1 LLSIP
6 TDLGDTGVMGYL
18 RFLRDNA
25 PWLAAGFLLTLTSS
39 FGQTFFIAIFAGAIQ
54 AEFALSHGAWGG
66 IYTLGTTASA
76 IAMVWA
82 GALTDRF
89 RVRQLGAVVLVLLA
103 LACLFM
109 ATVSSPIV
117 LVLVIFTLR
126 LTGQGMTSHL
136 AVVGTARWFVATR
149 GRALSVVSMGFAV
162 GQAIL
167 PVVFVA
173 LLAVLP
179 WRSLWVTAAGLT
191 LIAVPALM
199 LLLGAERTPQ
209 SVADVTHAVGM
220 NGRHWVR
227 RDLVRHWLFWLMVP
241 TLLGPAAWGT
251 ALFFQQVHLAEVKG
265 WTHVEF
271 VALFP
276 LFTVMSIA
284 STFASGWALD
294 KFGTN
299 RLMPFYLL
307 PFVVAFLMLSQADSL
322 FAAGLAMMVL
332 GLGVGAGATLPGAFW
347 AEHFGTRNLGSIKA
361 MAAAVMVF
369 GSAIGPG
376 VSGRLIDR
384 GIEFPDQMIGY
395 ALYFVFAAA
404 LATIGVRKARGML
417 PGPAQVDIVSA

>member
-1 LLSIP
+1 
-6 TDLGDTGVMGYL
+6 MGYL

-39 FGQTFFIAIFAGAIQ
+39 FGQTFFIAIFAGVIQ
-54 AEFALSHGAWGG
+54 AEFSLSHGAWGG

-76 IAMVWA
+76 IVMVWA

-89 RVRQLGAVVLVLLA
+89 RVRQLGAAVLILLA

-109 ATVSSPIV
+109 ASVSGPV
-117 LVLVIFTLR
+117 MLVLVIFALR
-126 LTGQGMTSHL
+126 LTGQGMISHL
-136 AVVGTARWFVATR
+136 AIVGTARWFIATR
-149 GRALSVVSMGFAV
+149 GRALSVVSMGFAL

-167 PVVFVA
+167 PVVFVG
-173 LLAVLP
+173 LLVIMP
-179 WRSLWVTAAGLT
+179 WRSLWVIAAGLA
-191 LIAVPALM
+191 LLVVPGLV
-199 LLLGAERTPQ
+199 LLLRAERTPQ

-220 NGRHWVR
+220 NGRNWTR
-227 RDLVRHWLFWLMVP
+227 RDVLRHWLFWLMVP
-241 TLLGPAAWGT
+241 TLLGPSAWGT
-251 ALFFQQVHLAEVKG
+251 ALFFQQVHLVDVKG

-276 LFTVMSIA
+276 LFTVMSIV

-294 KFGTN
+294 KLGTN

-307 PFVVAFLMLSQADSL
+307 PFAVAFLMLSQADSL

-332 GLGVGAGATLPGAFW
+332 GLGTGAGSTLPGAFW
-347 AEHFGTRNLGSIKA
+347 AEHFGTRNLGAIKA

-376 VSGRLIDR
+376 ISGWLIDQ

-404 LATIGVRKARGML
+404 LATIGVRKARNML
-417 PGPAQVDIVSA
+417 PRPAQVDIVSA